1 MSIAGLTPLRG
12 GPKPIAHRERALA
25 NDLTEITRQ
34 GEFGTAV
41 LDKRACRRPLIT
53 LSRLARRQGKE
64 PIGFYSSHRKRK
76 EIL

>member
-41 LDKRACRRPLIT
+41 LYKRACRRPLIT
-53 LSRLARRQGKE
+53 FASFPKFSWSSRER
-64 PIGFYSSHRKRK
+64 
-76 EIL
+76 